1 MTYEEFKTEFGVMG
15 IGWSEDEKGI
25 VVGTL
30 IPICVIHKGIECSFN
45 LFGGFNALSEE
56 RRPKVLSLI
65 SGLVGT
71 PLATREKQK
80 WHNLRHRFIAIG
92 NDEDDDAYLYIDS
105 ENDDTCGVSKL
116 GEYGFN
122 YDFDTETIES
132 MNRAGWNIGDG
143 GEWIMEE
150 AK

>member
-1 MTYEEFKTEFGVMG
+1 MTYEEFKTEFGAMG

-30 IPICVIHKGIECSFN
+30 IPICVIHKGTECSFN
-45 LFGGFNALSEE
+45 LLGGFNELSEE

-65 SGLVGT
+65 SELVGT
-71 PLATREKQK
+71 PLAKREKKK
-80 WHNLRHRFIAIG
+80 WYNLRHRFIAIG
-92 NDEDDDAYLYIDS
+92 DYDEDYAYLYMDS
-105 ENDDTCGVSKL
+105 ENDICGISKL
-116 GEYGFN
+116 GEYGFD

-132 MNRAGWNIGDG
+132 MSKAGWNIGDG

-150 AK
+150 EK

>member
-15 IGWSEDEKGI
+15 ISWSEDEKGI

-65 SGLVGT
+65 SELVGT
-71 PLATREKQK
+71 PLAEREKQ
-80 WHNLRHRFIAIG
+80 NGA
-92 NDEDDDAYLYIDS
+92 
-105 ENDDTCGVSKL
+105 TL
-116 GEYGFN
+116 GEYGFD

-132 MNRAGWNIGDG
+132 MSKACWNIGDG

-150 AK
+150 EK